1 MSRHDDFGYFFLSW
15 MAMGKAAW
23 FACLMGYFM
32 LRCKCRPL
40 SLIRIFSW
48 TGTVYFGCKLMKAAG
63 KKCGPFCLS
72 VLELQIIEEGD
83 KRFDILLV
91 RRNHSKRLMCN
102 ISKPNGNDN

>member
-1 MSRHDDFGYFFLSW
+1 
-15 MAMGKAAW
+15 
-23 FACLMGYFM
+23 
-32 LRCKCRPL
+32 
-40 SLIRIFSW
+40 
-48 TGTVYFGCKLMKAAG
+48 MKAAG
-63 KKCGPFCLS
+63 KNWGPFCLS